1 MTPSSAACAM
11 SLTRRPTAASLIG
24 RQWTLS
30 RTGGACCRAH
40 VLAQSPSA
48 RGQEQSEQDPGDAL
62 QQSELEDRAASRRRR
77 CCHGRSQG
85 RVPIP
90 VLRPVAEAAILGAQ
104 VRGVLRRQPGRRCGI
119 RVVRRRCAPSM
130 QRSRASLRGACHAR
144 RRCSV
149 YRTRL
154 GGHSLLV
161 SAEIDCEEALADG
174 ARAFVEIKTSGSM
187 QTPESRCNFRERK
200 LIKYWIQ
207 SYVAGVPT
215 IVVGY
220 RSEDGVLTVSLHHP
234 PPPLPPHRHYCVP
247 PR

>member
-1 MTPSSAACAM
+1 M
-11 SLTRRPTAASLIG
+11 
-24 RQWTLS
+24 WNLS
-30 RTGGACCRAH
+30 GAPFQCN
-40 VLAQSPSA
+40 
-48 RGQEQSEQDPGDAL
+48 GDA
-62 QQSELEDRAASRRRR
+62 RT
-77 CCHGRSQG
+77 
-85 RVPIP
+85 
-90 VLRPVAEAAILGAQ
+90 
-104 VRGVLRRQPGRRCGI
+104 
-119 RVVRRRCAPSM
+119 
-130 QRSRASLRGACHAR
+130 CHAR

-149 YRTRL
+149 YRTSL

-220 RSEDGVLTVSLHHP
+220 RSEDGVLTVRPSPPP
-234 PPPLPPHRHYCVP
+234 PPPLPACPPPVTIVSLPMMLLPLLPLFRSGILLRLAAQSPFALPPSAHLNLHRESIALTLWKYRLTYQPQSGTATNVCSLRTRCSRLSGSTRSRACATPSPTTVT
-247 PR
+247 R